1 MENHTHKKQKEWLIQ
16 LANNL
21 NSNKTNLATTI
32 TTDMGK
38 PINEAIKEVE
48 KCIECCKF
56 YATKSAAI
64 EKIKTHQRIPISTWG
79 YFGNYALN
87 FPLWQLIRFIV
98 PAVIVGNARM
108 IKPAYNTYRIA
119 LALIYA
125 VPAMPV
131 SLTALSQ
138 TIIMPPN

>member
-1 MENHTHKKQKEWLIQ
+1 MATFKFETLSDCEKKITTLNSEFLSWKTIPTKTKKEWLIQ

-64 EKIKTHQRIPISTWG
+64 EKKLKHTNG
-79 YFGNYALN
+79 YRSPLGVILGIMPWN
-87 FPLWQLIRFIV
+87 FPLWQLIRFII
-98 PAVIVGNARM
+98 PAVIVGNACM
-108 IKPAYNTYRIA
+108 INRLTT
-119 LALIYA
+119 LIE
-125 VPAMPV
+125 
-131 SLTALSQ
+131 LH
-138 TIIMPPN
+138 